1 MKLDTPS
8 KKPSAGC
15 CRFGIFLVSSVV
27 GKTNKKLCES
37 GRNLIRVCLDSWL
50 CYLLTQLPGKKIN
63 LENSQLLAQC
73 FFGGCS
79 TKGCRTNGL
88 GFGRKNNQES
98 GSICTLIL
106 WRQHHPMDDA
116 GTRPWLPCWGPDKLR
131 RNFGDK
137 VHLSSFFF
145 SFKTANSRLYGQS
158 RGCYTSRQTHSRR
171 EVSFSFI
178 HMSSSERL
186 K

>member
-27 GKTNKKLCES
+27 GKTNKKLRES

-73 FFGGCS
+73 FFGMFDKRLPNKRIRLWEKKQSGEWKHLHPNLME
-79 TKGCRTNGL
+79 TAPPD
-88 GFGRKNNQES
+88 GRC
-98 GSICTLIL
+98 G
-106 WRQHHPMDDA
+106 DA
-116 GTRPWLPCWGPDKLR
+116 PVASLLGTRQTSPKFRTQSASEQL
-131 RNFGDK
+131 
-137 VHLSSFFF
+137 FF
-145 SFKTANSRLYGQS
+145 SFKTTNSRLYGQS

-178 HMSSSERL
+178 HTSSSKRL

>member
-116 GTRPWLPCWGPDKLR
+116 GTRPWLLCWGPDKLR
-131 RNFGDK
+131 RNFGEK

-145 SFKTANSRLYGQS
+145 LLKPQTLDSMDRVGAVTLHGRLTAEEKFHL
-158 RGCYTSRQTHSRR
+158 
-171 EVSFSFI
+171 VSFT
-178 HMSSSERL
+178 
-186 K
+186 

>member
-1 MKLDTPS
+1 ML
-8 KKPSAGC
+8 
-15 CRFGIFLVSSVV
+15 FL
-27 GKTNKKLCES
+27 
-37 GRNLIRVCLDSWL
+37 
-50 CYLLTQLPGKKIN
+50 
-63 LENSQLLAQC
+63 
-73 FFGGCS
+73 GCS

-131 RNFGDK
+131 RNFGHK

-145 SFKTANSRLYGQS
+145 LLKPQTLDSMDRVGSATLHGRLTAEEKFHLASFTWAAPKDWNKLPLFWMVKNVHWNRRQKVMFTIRKSHGHYCCRTGDGEHLTAFWKQGFARCLISHVFSSY
-158 RGCYTSRQTHSRR
+158 CI
-171 EVSFSFI
+171 SFPQIISAP
-178 HMSSSERL
+178 
-186 K
+186 

>member
-27 GKTNKKLCES
+27 GKTNKKLREP

-73 FFGGCS
+73 FFGMFDKRLPNKRIRLWEKKQSGEWKHLHPNLME
-79 TKGCRTNGL
+79 TAPPD
-88 GFGRKNNQES
+88 GRC
-98 GSICTLIL
+98 G
-106 WRQHHPMDDA
+106 DA
-116 GTRPWLPCWGPDKLR
+116 PVASLLGTRQTSPKFR
-131 RNFGDK
+131 RQSASEQ
-137 VHLSSFFF
+137 LFFF
-145 SFKTANSRLYGQS
+145 LLKPQTLDSMDRVGAATLHGRLTAEEKFHL
-158 RGCYTSRQTHSRR
+158 
-171 EVSFSFI
+171 VSFT
-178 HMSSSERL
+178 
-186 K
+186 